1 MYGKEG
7 VSVVDKSCINVGI
20 LGWGT
25 VGTGVSKILM
35 NQHALI
41 AKNSGTALNLKKI
54 VKRTLPATRQGV
66 ELPADCLTTNPAE
79 VVDNTDIDIV
89 VELIGGVTEAH
100 TLIRRAIQN
109 GKHVVTA
116 NKALLAEHGGELF
129 QLASEH
135 QVSLNFEA
143 SAAGGIPIIKTLQES
158 FAGNQI
164 HSLYG
169 IVNGTCNYILTE
181 MHERAVDFSDVLKAA
196 QDMGYA
202 EADPTLDVE
211 GIDAAQKLTL
221 LIALAYRSSISLPQ
235 LHVEGI
241 TNITAQEIQYARE
254 LGYVIKLL
262 AIAKLTDGNC
272 VEARVHPTLVPER
285 SLLANVGGA
294 FNAVCVIGDAV
305 GPTLFYGQGAGEMP
319 TASAVVADII
329 DAAKSVQQGVSTPIS
344 QAWLAGGQAEVG
356 FASIDDI
363 ETRYYIRFVVADRP
377 GVLAKIGT
385 ILGNWQISIAS
396 VIQKDPHGMDT
407 VSLVMLTH
415 TAREKNMKVALSQIY
430 ALEEV
435 KGDAQLIRIEEEVD
449 F

>member
-1 MYGKEG
+1 
-7 VSVVDKSCINVGI
+7 
-20 LGWGT
+20 

-41 AKNSGTALNLKKI
+41 AKNSGTELCLNKI

-66 ELPADCLTTNPAE
+66 ELPAGCLTTDPAE
-79 VVDNTDIDIV
+79 VVDNPDIDIV

-100 TLIRRAIQN
+100 SLIKRAIQN

-143 SAAGGIPIIKTLQES
+143 STAGGIPIIKTLQES

-181 MHERAVDFSDVLKAA
+181 MHERPVNFSDVLKTA

-211 GIDAAQKLTL
+211 GIDAAQKLIL

-254 LGYVIKLL
+254 LGYTIKLL

-329 DAAKSVQQGVSTPIS
+329 DAAKSVRQGISTPIS

-356 FASIDDI
+356 VCSIEDI

-415 TAREKNMKVALSQIY
+415 TAREKNMKAALAEIY
-430 ALEEV
+430 TLEDV
-435 KGDAQLIRIEEEVD
+435 KGDAQLIRIEEEVA